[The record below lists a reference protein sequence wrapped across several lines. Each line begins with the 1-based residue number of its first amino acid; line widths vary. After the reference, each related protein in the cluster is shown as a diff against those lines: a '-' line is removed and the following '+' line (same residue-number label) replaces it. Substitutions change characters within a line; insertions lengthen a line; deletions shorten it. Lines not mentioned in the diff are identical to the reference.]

1 MSINVFDMNYLD
13 DLVQQATQSPRLRQH
28 RNVHADFADPCQ
40 RLFNAMQPGTYL
52 RPHRHGTAQ
61 GAETMIGVRGLL
73 ALVVFDDSGVITQVQ
88 KFGAG
93 SYANNPTVAVGVE
106 TPPGIW
112 HTVVSLE
119 PGSVLIEMKAGPFN
133 PNAPKYPAPWA
144 PDEGTPEG
152 KDYLLSLVELVQHRL
167 AGAQG

>member
-13 DLVQQATQSPRLRQH
+13 ELVQQAMQSPRLRQH
-28 RNVHADFADPCQ
+28 RNVHTDYADPCQ

-52 RPHRHGTAQ
+52 RPHLHGDAQ
-61 GAETMIGVRGLL
+61 GAETMIGVRGLM
-73 ALVVFDDSGVITQVQ
+73 ALVIFDDGGVIAQVQ

-93 SYANNPTVAVGVE
+93 SHANDPAVAAGVE

-112 HTVVSLE
+112 HTVLSLE

-133 PNAPKYPAPWA
+133 PDAPKYPAPWA
-144 PDEGTPEG
+144 PDESTTEG
-152 KDYLLSLVELVQHRL
+152 KEYLLRLVDQVQDRL
-167 AGAQG
+167 ASA